1 VTDSRLDWDAL
12 SGVVVGEVVIP
23 GSSGYDAVRKPAMAR
38 FEAVR
43 PAGIVRCVTPGDVA
57 QAILFARRAGLG
69 LSLRCG
75 GHSVAG
81 RSSGAGLV
89 IDVSPMR
96 LVSVSN
102 GIASVGAGIR
112 LGELYEALY
121 EQGVTVP
128 AGCGPS
134 VGIAGLTLGGGI
146 GILGRSYGLTCDR
159 LRGARLVLA
168 DGRVVECDEAQEPGL
183 FWALR
188 GAGGGNFGVVTSFEF
203 ETVPAPQTTVFFL
216 RWSFAHAVALV
227 ESWQAWAP
235 TAAKEVD
242 ARLRLTASADAG
254 SAQVELLGGVLASE
268 AVAREHL
275 DTFIAQVGASPS
287 STRFRQLAYPQ
298 AKRYLDALDQHREA
312 SPAASTIRGH
322 VYTKSE
328 FFRQP
333 LGRETIASLVENLAQ
348 RAACARS
355 REVAFMPWGGAYN
368 RPASDATAFPH
379 RGELFLVQHLLE
391 ADAQATELDRDAA
404 RGWLTRS
411 WQLLRAFG
419 SGGVYPNFPDA
430 DLVDWQQ
437 AYHGETYRRLVQVK
451 TAYDPNNVFHFHQS
465 LPPLPADTL
474 PDDLG

>member
-1 VTDSRLDWDAL
+1 VTDSGVDWDAL
-12 SGVVVGEVVIP
+12 SGVVVGEVVVP
-23 GSSGYDAVRKPAMAR
+23 GSRDYDAVRKPAMAR

-43 PAGIVRCVTPGDVA
+43 PAAIVRCLTPGDVA

-96 LVSVSN
+96 SVSISN

-121 EQGVTVP
+121 EHGVTVP

-159 LRGARLVLA
+159 LRRAQIVLA
-168 DGRVVECDEAQEPGL
+168 DGRLVECDEAQEPDL

-203 ETVPAPQTTVFFL
+203 ETVPAPQTTVFYL
-216 RWSFAHAVALV
+216 RWSFPHAVALV

-235 TAAKEVD
+235 TATKEVD
-242 ARLRLTASADAG
+242 ATLRLTAGADAG

-275 DTFIAQVGASPS
+275 DTFSARVGATPS

-298 AKRYLDALDQHREA
+298 AKRYLDELDQHREG
-312 SPAASTIRGH
+312 SPAASTTRGH

-348 RAACARS
+348 HAAGARS

-368 RPASDATAFPH
+368 SPAPDATAFPY
-379 RGELFLVQHLLE
+379 RSELFLVQHLLE
-391 ADAQATELDRDAA
+391 ADAQASELNHDAA
-404 RGWLTRS
+404 RDWLTRS
-411 WQLLRAFG
+411 WQLLRPFG
-419 SGGVYPNFPDA
+419 SGGVYPNFPDP
-430 DLVDWQQ
+430 DLSDWQQ
-437 AYHGETYRRLVQVK
+437 AYHGENYRRLVQVK
-451 TAYDPNNVFHFHQS
+451 TAYDPHNLFRFHQS
-465 LPPLPADTL
+465 LPPAP
-474 PDDLG
+474 PSQH

>member
-1 VTDSRLDWDAL
+1 VTDSGADWDAL
-12 SGVVVGEVVIP
+12 SGVVVGEVVVS
-23 GSSGYDAVRKPAMAR
+23 GSPDYDAVRKPAMAR
-38 FEAVR
+38 FDAVR
-43 PAGIVRCVTPGDVA
+43 PAAIVKCETPGDVA
-57 QAILFARRAGLG
+57 QVILFARRAGLG

-81 RSSGAGLV
+81 RSSGTGVV

-96 LVSVSN
+96 SVSVSN

-121 EQGVTVP
+121 KHGVTVP

-146 GILGRSYGLTCDR
+146 GILGRSHGLTCDR
-159 LRGARLVLA
+159 LRHAQLVLA
-168 DGRVVECDEAQEPGL
+168 DGRLVECDEGREPDL

-203 ETVPAPQTTVFFL
+203 ETVPTPQTTVFYL
-216 RWSFAHAVALV
+216 RWSIAHAVALI

-235 TAAKEVD
+235 TAATEVD
-242 ARLRLTASADAG
+242 ATLRLTAGPDAD

-268 AVAREHL
+268 TVAREHL
-275 DTFIAQVGASPS
+275 DTFSARVGATPS

-298 AKRYLDALDQHREA
+298 AKRYLDELDQHREA
-312 SPAASTIRGH
+312 SPAASTTRGH

-333 LGRETIASLVENLAQ
+333 LSRETIALLVENLTQ
-348 RAACARS
+348 HAAGARS

-368 RPASDATAFPH
+368 HPAPDATAFPH
-379 RGELFLVQHLLE
+379 RSELFLVQHLLE
-391 ADAQATELDRDAA
+391 ADAQATEVDRDAG

-411 WQLLRAFG
+411 WQLLRRFG
-419 SGGVYPNFPDA
+419 SGGVYPNFADPD
-430 DLVDWQQ
+430 LPDWQQ
-437 AYHGETYRRLVQVK
+437 AYHGENYRRLVQVK
-451 TAYDPNNVFHFHQS
+451 TACDPHDVFRFHQS
-465 LPPLPADTL
+465 LPPATADTL